1 MQTTSSVGAFDSN
14 NSGEVSNVSLS
25 GAGVNFFELKCAGV
39 PLSGIR
45 TVLSLHLAGSTVP
58 FIARYRKEATGNLD
72 EVAIIRVIEVW
83 DAWQELEKRRAFV
96 TKEIAEQGKLTDEL
110 ALLLAGAT
118 ELSVIEDLYLPY
130 KKKKKTK
137 ATIAIEAGLLPL
149 ADWIWE
155 SVQIGGISDV
165 RSPQERAEEF
175 INTDAGIADTK
186 AALDGAGHIITERIA
201 EIAELRQRARD
212 AFLASG
218 HVCARKTEKAKS
230 PSKYELYF
238 QHSETVSGLLEA
250 KNSHRYLA
258 MKRGWNEEELAL
270 SFTGAGGDDSL
281 EKELLSA
288 FESFAC
294 PNRNGVGVSVV
305 QKSARVA
312 CKAYVWPSIE
322 NEVHSMLR
330 QVADDA
336 AIGVFADNVRT
347 VLLEAPFGSKT
358 VLGVDPGLRTGCKI
372 ALIDQSG
379 AFVADTVIKLL
390 TDADKAQAKL
400 VLQRLTQKVS
410 LEAVAVGNGTA
421 GRETERF
428 VRDTLKELGHGAI
441 PVIMVSEAGASVYSA
456 SEIARNEFPQLDLTV
471 RGAISIARRLQ
482 DPLSELVKVDPK
494 SIGVGQYQHDVS
506 QSELKK
512 SLQRVVESCVNSVGV
527 NLNTASEYLLS
538 FVSGIGPSLAKAIVQ
553 FRQEKGLFNSRQQLL
568 SVPRFG
574 GKAYEQAAG
583 FLRIPGGENPLDNT
597 GVHPERYELLTN
609 WATKHSKK
617 VTDLAGAGASALKG
631 DAQLEKEIGAFTLS
645 DIVAELQKPGRDPR
659 EGFQQ
664 VEFLDGVYE
673 VKDLQLGMICPGVIT
688 NVTNFGAFID
698 IGVHQDG
705 FVHISRLSESFVK
718 DPKDVVSP
726 GLKVRAKVLGID
738 LVKNQIALSL
748 RMSDTPEA
756 YQNERS
762 GQRGGDGSLR
772 GGGRDKPRG
781 GSANDR
787 SHNNRSNSH
796 QSGNSSSNRGAE
808 APLTNNPFAAL
819 AQLRK

>member
-1 MQTTSSVGAFDSN
+1 MLDVTNEKDGAT
-14 NSGEVSNVSLS
+14 LTLTA
-25 GAGVNFFELKCAGV
+25 AGVGYFQLKCAGI
-39 PLSGIR
+39 PLSGVH
-45 TVLSLHLAGSTVP
+45 TVLGLHLAGSTVP

-72 EVAIIRVIEVW
+72 EVAIIRIIETW
-83 DAWQELEKRRAFV
+83 DGWQELEKRRAFV
-96 TKEIAEQGKLTDEL
+96 MKEISEQGKLTDEL
-110 ALLLAGAT
+110 AAQIASAT

-130 KKKKKTK
+130 KRKKKTK

-149 ADWIWE
+149 ADWIWS
-155 SVQIGGISDV
+155 SVQVGGAQPEHSALSLADK
-165 RSPQERAEEF
+165 AEQF
-175 INTDAGIADTK
+175 LNADAGITESK
-186 AALDGAGHIITERIA
+186 MALEGAGSIITERIA
-201 EIAELRQRARD
+201 EMADLRQKARD
-212 AFLASG
+212 AFQSSG
-218 HVCARKTEKAKS
+218 HVSAQKTEKAKS

-238 QHSETVSGLLEA
+238 QHSEPLSGLLDA

-258 MKRGWNEEELAL
+258 MKRGWNEEELSV

-281 EKELLSA
+281 ERQLIAA
-288 FESFAC
+288 FEASAC
-294 PNRNGVGVSVV
+294 PNPKGVGASVV
-305 QKSARVA
+305 LKSARVA

-322 NEVHSMLR
+322 NEMHSALR

-347 VLLEAPFGSKT
+347 VLLDAPFGSKT

-400 VLQRLTQKVS
+400 VLQRLTQKVQ

-421 GRETERF
+421 GRETEKF
-428 VRDTLKELGHGAI
+428 VKDTLRELGHASI
-441 PVIMVSEAGASVYSA
+441 PVIMISEAGASVYSA
-456 SEIARNEFPQLDLTV
+456 SEIARNEFPQLDITV

-506 QSELKK
+506 QTELKK

-538 FVSGIGPSLAKAIVQ
+538 FVSGIGPSLAKAIVHH
-553 FRQEKGLFNSRQQLL
+553 RQEKGLFASRQQLL
-568 SVPRFG
+568 SVARFG

-597 GVHPERYELLTN
+597 GVHPERYELLTK
-609 WATKHSKK
+609 WAEKNGKK
-617 VTDLAGAGASALKG
+617 LADLTGVGASTLKV
-631 DAQLEKEIGAFTLS
+631 DKQLIDEVGSFTLN

-659 EGFQQ
+659 ESFQQ
-664 VEFLDGVYE
+664 VEFLEGVYE
-673 VKDLQLGMICPGVIT
+673 VKDLTAGMVCPGVIT

-705 FVHISRLSESFVK
+705 FVHISRLSDSFVK

-726 GLKVRAKVLGID
+726 GMKVRAKVLGID
-738 LVKNQIALSL
+738 MAKNQIALTL
-748 RMSDTPEA
+748 RMGDTPES
-756 YQNERS
+756 YQSERS
-762 GQRGGDGSLR
+762 GQARGKEERSDRGRGHSNPGRDRDRQGGRHDDGRRGGAGSS
-772 GGGRDKPRG
+772 D
-781 GSANDR
+781 
-787 SHNNRSNSH
+787 
-796 QSGNSSSNRGAE
+796 
-808 APLTNNPFAAL
+808 APLTNSPFAAL
-819 AQLRK
+819 AQLKNLSS